1 MSGDDIAR
9 AIYLVILLLFL
20 LGLFTSGGGRH
31 MGRKL
36 RDLLVWVLIF
46 AMVVIAYG
54 FRDRLGEG
62 LFPSGTRQVSADTIE
77 LRRLGDDHFHADLE
91 VNGADIR
98 FIVDTGATQI
108 VLSRDDAEAAGI
120 DVSNLAYLGR
130 AETANG
136 TIATATVRLREVRF
150 GDFVEHDLTA
160 SVGAGDLGVS
170 LLGMDY
176 LNRFSKIE
184 ISGDVMRLT
193 R

>member
-9 AIYLVILLLFL
+9 AIYLVILLAFL
-20 LGLFTSGGGRH
+20 LGVFSFGGRN

-36 RDLLVWVLIF
+36 RDLLVWILIF

-54 FRDRLGEG
+54 FRDMLSEG
-62 LFPSGTRQVSADTIE
+62 LFPSTTRQVSAGTIE
-77 LRRLGDDHFHADLE
+77 LRRRGDGHFNATLT
-91 VNGADIR
+91 VNGAPIR
-98 FIVDTGATQI
+98 FIVDTGATQM
-108 VLSRDDAEAAGI
+108 VLARDDAAAAGI

-136 TIATATVRLREVRF
+136 PIATATVHLDEVTF
-150 GDFVEHDLTA
+150 GDFVDRDLTA

-184 ISGDVMRLT
+184 ISGDRMRLS

>member
-1 MSGDDIAR
+1 MTGDDIAH
-9 AIYLVILLLFL
+9 AIYLVILLVFL
-20 LGLFTSGGGRH
+20 LGVFTVGGRN

-54 FRDRLGEG
+54 FRDRLSEG
-62 LFPSGTRQVSADTIE
+62 LFPSGTRQVSADAIE
-77 LRRLGDDHFHADLE
+77 LRRLGDGHFHADLK
-91 VNGADIR
+91 VNGAQVR
-98 FIVDTGATQI
+98 FIVDTGATQL
-108 VLSRDDAEAAGI
+108 VLSRDDAAAAGI

-136 TIATATVRLREVRF
+136 PIATATVRLDEVTF
-150 GDFVEHDLTA
+150 GDFVDHDLTA

-176 LNRFSKIE
+176 LNRFAKIE
-184 ISGDVMRLT
+184 ISDDLMRLT

>member
-1 MSGDDIAR
+1 MTGDDIAH
-9 AIYLVILLLFL
+9 AIYLVILLVFL
-20 LGLFTSGGGRH
+20 LGVFTVGGRN

-54 FRDRLGEG
+54 FRDRLSEG
-62 LFPSGTRQVSADTIE
+62 LFPSGTRQVSADAIE
-77 LRRLGDDHFHADLE
+77 LRRLGDGHFHADLK
-91 VNGADIR
+91 VNGAQVR
-98 FIVDTGATQI
+98 FIVDTGATQL
-108 VLSRDDAEAAGI
+108 VLSRDDAAAAGI

-136 TIATATVRLREVRF
+136 PIATATVRLDEVTF
-150 GDFVEHDLTA
+150 GDFVDHDLTA

-176 LNRFSKIE
+176 LNRFAKIE

>member
-1 MSGDDIAR
+1 MTGDDIAH
-9 AIYLVILLLFL
+9 AIYLVILLVFL
-20 LGLFTSGGGRH
+20 LGVFTVGGRN

-54 FRDRLGEG
+54 FRDRLSEG
-62 LFPSGTRQVSADTIE
+62 LFPSGTRQVSADAIE
-77 LRRLGDDHFHADLE
+77 LRRLDDGHFHADLE
-91 VNGADIR
+91 VNGAQVR
-98 FIVDTGATQI
+98 FIVDTGATQL
-108 VLSRDDAEAAGI
+108 VLSRDDAAAAGI

-136 TIATATVRLREVRF
+136 PIATATVRLDEVTF
-150 GDFVEHDLTA
+150 GDFVDHDLTA

-176 LNRFSKIE
+176 LNRFAKIE